1 MQCQYIYL
9 FPKQIAQRLNST
21 NRARRLLA
29 AKDVFSGTST
39 PTLRSGLYIVRS
51 LSATNDEQLFVL
63 YWPQDTTWDD
73 TATSSVQRNRVT
85 FIR

>member
-1 MQCQYIYL
+1 MIHAL
-9 FPKQIAQRLNST
+9 SGMGRSKK
-21 NRARRLLA
+21 LLA
-29 AKDVFSGTST
+29 VTDEYSGASM

-51 LSATNDEQLFVL
+51 FNAKKDGELFVL
-63 YWPQDTTWDD
+63 YWPQETTWDD